1 MRRSLVPL
9 LLCLVLSAGC
19 ATRTALPS
27 PTLGPAASD
36 AVTLVRSLADRSAE
50 QGTVRFEAETTMSSR
65 RVHQSGDLV
74 RAGTTRLLTLREDPV
89 DVVVV
94 ADAGYSR
101 SSGGSWTRLNRADR
115 TPLKSGAS
123 VEALADEVD
132 PRSVVSSLRGALLVE
147 TRDDPVDGTPAR
159 RYTLLVDLRVQA
171 EQTLDPTRRTQLMAA
186 YEAGFTATATV
197 WVGPGDLPMRVEQ
210 MVKTLEDKP
219 FQQTTH
225 TFTSWNA
232 DLRVTAPAS

>member
-1 MRRSLVPL
+1 MRKSLVPL

-19 ATRTALPS
+19 TTRTALPS
-27 PTLGPAASD
+27 PTLGPAAPD
-36 AVTLVRSLADRSAE
+36 AVTLVRSLVDRSAE
-50 QGTVRFEAETTMSSR
+50 QGTVRFESSTTMSSR

-74 RAGTTRLLTLREDPV
+74 RAHDARLLNLREDAV

-94 ADAGYSR
+94 ADAGYTR
-101 SSGGSWTRLNRADR
+101 SSGGDWTRLNRTDR
-115 TPLKSGAS
+115 TPVKSGAS
-123 VEALADEVD
+123 VETLADEVD
-132 PRSVVSSLRGALLVE
+132 PRSVVASLRGALLVE
-147 TRDDPVDGTPAR
+147 TREDTVDGVAAR

-171 EQTLDPTRRTQLMAA
+171 EQTTDPTRRTQLMAA

-210 MVKTLEDKP
+210 TMKTLEDKP

-225 TFTSWNA
+225 TFTDWNA
-232 DLRVTAPAS
+232 DLRVTAPTS